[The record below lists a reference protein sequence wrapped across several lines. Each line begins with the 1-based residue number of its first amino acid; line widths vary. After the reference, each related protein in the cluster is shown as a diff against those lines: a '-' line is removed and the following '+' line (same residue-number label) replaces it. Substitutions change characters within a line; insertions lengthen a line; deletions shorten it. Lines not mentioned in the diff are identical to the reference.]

1 MFNKIYLYSTFYIYI
16 QQCAF
21 SLDFNQNYFHSTKYL
36 FNFNQ
41 NYFHSTKI
49 FVQLQPNIISFNK
62 YVCSTSTKNNFIQQ
76 QYLFNFNPNYFHS
89 TKIITQLQPEI
100 ISFNNEVP
108 GHSKYR
114 HSTKFPVRSPVK
126 YAILRIQSPDH
137 MVHEI
142 KMASEDGA
150 GRDITEELTQIVREC
165 VRNEIALQRSGSN
178 TSLLMRTRD
187 LIASSARSA
196 SREVTNSITP
206 GIVPSFP
213 ATATPDPSSSLS
225 SPQTRQMGK
234 KRPAAA
240 TNHPWRLKGKQKK
253 QMKQE
258 FHPKAV
264 YLLDKPDDQISLLI
278 LSD

>member
-1 MFNKIYLYSTFYIYI
+1 M
-16 QQCAF
+16 
-21 SLDFNQNYFHSTKYL
+21 

-49 FVQLQPNIISFNK
+49 FVQIQPNIILFNK

-89 TKIITQLQPEI
+89 TK
-100 ISFNNEVP
+100 
-108 GHSKYR
+108 
-114 HSTKFPVRSPVK
+114 FPIRSPVK
-126 YAILRIQSPDH
+126 YAILRIQSADH

-150 GRDITEELTQIVREC
+150 GCDVTEELTQIVREC

-178 TSLLMRTRD
+178 TSLLMRTCN
-187 LIASSARSA
+187 LIGSSARSA
-196 SREVTNSITP
+196 SQEVTNSITP

-213 ATATPDPSSSLS
+213 ATATPGPSSSLS
-225 SPQTRQMGK
+225 SPQTGQTGK

-240 TNHPWRLKGKQKK
+240 TNHPWRLKGRQKK

-258 FHPKAV
+258 LF
-264 YLLDKPDDQISLLI
+264 ISSTSPTILMKMPLFLI
-278 LSD
+278 TQLPTI

>member
-21 SLDFNQNYFHSTKYL
+21 SFNFNQNYFHSTKYL

-114 HSTKFPVRSPVK
+114 HSTKFPVPPTEPPHSLPASKGRLWTGTGSFFYRQK
-126 YAILRIQSPDH
+126 SKWRQEHWTKIHSCTALR
-137 MVHEI
+137 M
-142 KMASEDGA
+142 
-150 GRDITEELTQIVREC
+150 L
-165 VRNEIALQRSGSN
+165 
-178 TSLLMRTRD
+178 
-187 LIASSARSA
+187 
-196 SREVTNSITP
+196 
-206 GIVPSFP
+206 
-213 ATATPDPSSSLS
+213 
-225 SPQTRQMGK
+225 
-234 KRPAAA
+234 
-240 TNHPWRLKGKQKK
+240 
-253 QMKQE
+253 
-258 FHPKAV
+258 
-264 YLLDKPDDQISLLI
+264 
-278 LSD
+278 

>member
-1 MFNKIYLYSTFYIYI
+1 MRIFCQLQPKLFSFN
-16 QQCAF
+16 
-21 SLDFNQNYFHSTKYL
+21 
-36 FNFNQ
+36 
-41 NYFHSTKI
+41 KI
-49 FVQLQPNIISFNK
+49 FVQFQPKLFSFNK
-62 YVCSTSTKNNFIQQ
+62 SICSTSTKNNFIQQ

-89 TKIITQLQPEI
+89 TKIITQLQPKI

-114 HSTKFPVRSPVK
+114 HSTKFPIRSPVK
-126 YAILRIQSPDH
+126 YAILRIQSPDY

-150 GRDITEELTQIVREC
+150 GRDVTEELTQIVREC
-165 VRNEIALQRSGSN
+165 VRNEIALQRSGRN

-213 ATATPDPSSSLS
+213 ATATPGPSSSLS
-225 SPQTRQMGK
+225 SPQTGQTGK

-258 FHPKAV
+258 
-264 YLLDKPDDQISLLI
+264 
-278 LSD
+278 

>member
-1 MFNKIYLYSTFYIYI
+1 MVSQMLQNSTTCTFIFNNLYLCSTRYIYI

-21 SLDFNQNYFHSTKYL
+21 SFNFNQNYFHSTKYL

-76 QYLFNFNPNYFHS
+76 QYLFNFNPKNFHS

-114 HSTKFPVRSPVK
+114 HSTKFLIRSPVK

-142 KMASEDGA
+142 KMGSEDGA
-150 GRDITEELTQIVREC
+150 GRDVTEELTQIVREC

-178 TSLLMRTRD
+178 TSLLMRSRD

-196 SREVTNSITP
+196 S
-206 GIVPSFP
+206 
-213 ATATPDPSSSLS
+213 
-225 SPQTRQMGK
+225 
-234 KRPAAA
+234 
-240 TNHPWRLKGKQKK
+240 
-253 QMKQE
+253 
-258 FHPKAV
+258 
-264 YLLDKPDDQISLLI
+264 
-278 LSD
+278 

>member
-21 SLDFNQNYFHSTKYL
+21 SFNFNQNYFHSTKYL

-114 HSTKFPVRSPVK
+114 HSTKFPIRSPVK

-142 KMASEDGA
+142 KIIICRNDGTIPGVMEFVTSRLA
-150 GRDITEELTQIVREC
+150 DRAELAIRSRVLIN
-165 VRNEIALQRSGSN
+165 NEVVL
-178 TSLLMRTRD
+178 
-187 LIASSARSA
+187 
-196 SREVTNSITP
+196 
-206 GIVPSFP
+206 
-213 ATATPDPSSSLS
+213 PD
-225 SPQTRQMGK
+225 R
-234 KRPAAA
+234 
-240 TNHPWRLKGKQKK
+240 
-253 QMKQE
+253 
-258 FHPKAV
+258 
-264 YLLDKPDDQISLLI
+264 
-278 LSD
+278 